1 MAAAAALDPA
11 AAGFNNPANVQG
23 YNQSAEFFLSNYRLG
38 KTLGIGSFGKVKVAE
53 HVLTG
58 HKVAIKILN
67 RRKIQQMEMDEKV
80 RREIKIL
87 RLFMHP
93 HIIRLYEV
101 IETPTDIYVVME
113 YVKTGELFDY
123 IVEKGRLQED
133 EARHFFQQIISGVE
147 YCHRNMVV
155 HRDLKPENLLLDAK
169 MNVKIADF
177 GLSNIMRDGHFLK
190 TSCGSPN
197 YAAPEVISG
206 KLYAGPEVD
215 VWSCGVI
222 LYALLCGSLPFD
234 DENIPNLFKKIK
246 GGIYNLPSHLSP
258 GARDLIPR
266 MLLVDPLKR
275 ITIPEIRQHPWFNM
289 HLPRYLAVMQA
300 EPVVGVPRIDE
311 EMVEEVV
318 RLGFARESLLESL
331 RSRQAN
337 KATVTYY
344 LMSDNRRKMP
354 SSGYLSADMAEGATG
369 AAMVAAGM
377 HLPQAHTFGGGVG
390 VGGGSSAVHGGGGGL
405 SSAASATS
413 AAGGGGTPQ
422 QRLVAERRWRLGVH
436 ARGHPSALMAELYR
450 VLQLNQV
457 AWKKVGPYAIKC
469 RAAVR
474 KPSQTGLRT
483 HGSVGG
489 SAAVATRMSEDL
501 DDHIDLDG
509 AGSPPR
515 TTPTGSS
522 VAAATPGSVGTAAG
536 AVGSGRSVSVGGS
549 RRGLSGTGGGA
560 GLDGTSSQGGGRQ
573 DGDDF
578 LVLRFECQ
586 MYKVRDD
593 EYVIDIQRVNGELFL
608 FMDVCGRVLS
618 DLRI

>member
-1 MAAAAALDPA
+1 V
-11 AAGFNNPANVQG
+11 GV
-23 YNQSAEFFLSNYRLG
+23 
-38 KTLGIGSFGKVKVAE
+38 GSFGKVKVAE

-67 RRKIQQMEMDEKV
+67 RKKIQAMDMEEKV

-123 IVEKGRLQED
+123 IVEKGRLMED

-155 HRDLKPENLLLDAK
+155 HRDLKPENLLLDGR

-275 ITIPEIRQHPWFNM
+275 ITLPEIRQHPWFAA
-289 HLPRYLAVMQA
+289 HLPRYLAVMRA
-300 EPVVGVPRIDE
+300 EAMVGSPRIDD
-311 EMVEEVV
+311 EVV
-318 RLGFARESLLESL
+318 VEVARLGFEREMLLDSL
-331 RSRQAN
+331 RTQQQN
-337 KATVTYY
+337 KATVTYW
-344 LMSDNRRKMP
+344 LMCDNRRRLP
-354 SSGYLSADMAEGATG
+354 SSGYLNAEMPEAAAMALAGGAVLGQPHGGAAGLGASALTG
-369 AAMVAAGM
+369 A
-377 HLPQAHTFGGGVG
+377 
-390 VGGGSSAVHGGGGGL
+390 SST
-405 SSAASATS
+405 SSGPLT
-413 AAGGGGTPQ
+413 
-422 QRLVAERRWRLGVH
+422 QRVVAERKWRLGVH
-436 ARGHPSALMAELYR
+436 ARGHPSTLMAELYR
-450 VLQLNQV
+450 VLQVAGV
-457 AWKKVGPYAIKC
+457 AWKKLGPYNLKC
-469 RAAVR
+469 RKMLQLPVR
-474 KPSQTGLRT
+474 R
-483 HGSVGG
+483 
-489 SAAVATRMSEDL
+489 SATMSDA
-501 DDHIDLDG
+501 DDDERLEG
-509 AGSPPR
+509 MELNAPSPP
-515 TTPTGSS
+515 GE
-522 VAAATPGSVGTAAG
+522 GEGGDAG
-536 AVGSGRSVSVGGS
+536 NSGDIGEGEGAISGSGAME
-549 RRGLSGTGGGA
+549 LK
-560 GLDGTSSQGGGRQ
+560 
-573 DGDDF
+573 
-578 LVLRFECQ
+578 FELQ
-586 MYKVRDD
+586 MYKAKDD
-593 EYVIDIQRVNGELFL
+593 EYMIDVQRLVGDMQMCAEVTSRLL
-608 FMDVCGRVLS
+608 ADM
-618 DLRI
+618 RI